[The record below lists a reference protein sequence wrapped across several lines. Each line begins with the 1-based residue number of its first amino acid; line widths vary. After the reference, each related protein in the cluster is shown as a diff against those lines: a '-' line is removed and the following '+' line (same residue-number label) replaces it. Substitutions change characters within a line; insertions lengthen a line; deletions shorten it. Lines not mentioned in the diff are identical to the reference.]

1 MERSY
6 VSLSDMNN
14 PRFTDSELIKDEVDD
29 MEECLEHFESGEDSF
44 PISGRT
50 LSENELSEVLEEVR
64 SKTKFMMMFDES
76 YNEDVFVINI
86 PLSRGTLISA
96 EIEQELCFAWGFP
109 FLTTWGDDWPNQITE
124 YSFLLSDLKEK
135 ALPIEREEL
144 LINRFMGLFFKESGR
159 GGKK

>member
-1 MERSY
+1 
-6 VSLSDMNN
+6 MNN

>member
-1 MERSY
+1 MCHFSG
-6 VSLSDMNN
+6 MNN
-14 PRFTDSELIKDEVDD
+14 PRFIDSELIKDEVDD

-50 LSENELSEVLEEVR
+50 LSENELSEVLEVLKQ
-64 SKTKFMMMFDES
+64 KTNFMMMFDES
-76 YNEDVFVINI
+76 YGEDVFVVHI

-124 YSFLLSDLKEK
+124 YTFLISDLKEK
-135 ALPIEREEL
+135 ALPVEQKEL
-144 LINRFMGLFFKESGR
+144 LNDRFMSLFFK
-159 GGKK
+159 

>member
-1 MERSY
+1 MERSC

-29 MEECLEHFESGEDSF
+29 MEECLEHFESGEDSL

-50 LSENELSEVLEEVR
+50 LSEKEQAEVLEVLKQ
-64 SKTKFMMMFDES
+64 KTKFMMTFDKS
-76 YNEDVFVINI
+76 YDEDVFVINI
-86 PLSRGTLISA
+86 PLSRESLISA

-124 YSFLLSDLKEK
+124 YTFLISDLKEK
-135 ALPIEREEL
+135 NLNV
-144 LINRFMGLFFKESGR
+144 NRIDSLKKQFFDLFFKKSESHR
-159 GGKK
+159 

>member
-50 LSENELSEVLEEVR
+50 LSENELSEVLEVVR
-64 SKTKFMMMFDES
+64 SKTKFMMMFNES

-109 FLTTWGDDWPNQITE
+109 W
-124 YSFLLSDLKEK
+124 
-135 ALPIEREEL
+135 
-144 LINRFMGLFFKESGR
+144 
-159 GGKK
+159 

>member
-50 LSENELSEVLEEVR
+50 LSENELSEVLEVVR

-124 YSFLLSDLKEK
+124 YTFLISDLQKRNLK
-135 ALPIEREEL
+135 VDRIENL
-144 LINRFMGLFFKESGR
+144 KNQFMNLFFLDL
-159 GGKK
+159 